1 MRHANAAVFVPH
13 NGCPHRCSFCN
24 QTTVTGRAAQPGP
37 EDVKAAA
44 ERAAQ
49 TLPPGP

>member
-1 MRHANAAVFVPH
+1 MRHANTALFVPH

-24 QTTVTGRAAQPGP
+24 QNAITGQAKQPSP
-37 EDVKAAA
+37 ADV

-49 TLPPGP
+49 RTLR